1 MINDVRAVTSMTDLV
16 TAKRHTISAASPASA
31 VGPDGSH
38 GGAHHVGLAER
49 HGEHHDRYAAVV
61 AALIDVRPDIAT
73 ARFDEELT
81 HAISDGRVDAQ
92 TARTLRWWQRASVR
106 AAESYATAVVPDVL
120 AARDRAEAGAR
131 RDADDIASAWRAAC
145 MRAASQQIAGND
157 TIGGAADNPTRDSDS
172 DNDNDNHTRAQSE
185 GDNAEPH
192 DSPIA
197 ELAAVRLLKPARVRL
212 RLASATASA
221 SASDAD
227 HTEAIRAAFAAS
239 ASFASSAATAS
250 GASDPIAPN
259 RPADL
264 VTTTVENQRK
274 DRSHAN
280 PATSA

>member
-1 MINDVRAVTSMTDLV
+1 MTDLV

-212 RLASATASA
+212 RLASATALA